1 MAPVPDASR
10 YVAEARRVPIGRQVG
25 RVTRMIGLS
34 IECRGI
40 AVPLGELLSI
50 ERAGGDLLAEM
61 VGFKDGAAQLMPLG
75 EADGLVPGA
84 RVTPLTCRLTVGC
97 GDAAL
102 GRVLD
107 GLGRPIDGKGPIA
120 NAIPTPLGQQ
130 APSPLERRAID
141 TPLPTGISV
150 IDGFLTIGRGQRVGI
165 FSGSGVGKSTLLG
178 DIARETLADVN
189 VIALVGERGRE
200 VGAFL
205 EEVLGPE
212 GLAKSVVVV
221 ATSDAPAL
229 LRIKA
234 ASTAVT
240 IAEFFRDRGRDV
252 MLMFDSVTRYAA
264 AMREVG
270 LALGEPP
277 TVKGYPPSFF
287 STVPKIV
294 ERLGRGPTGSITG
307 LLTVLVDA
315 DDMNDPVAD
324 TMRGLLDGHVVL
336 SRAIA
341 RSRYPAVDIGA
352 SVSRLMPR
360 IVSPEHQDAA
370 AKVRRMLA
378 TYEDARDLIA
388 IGAYRP
394 GADPKV
400 DKAVRSISE
409 AEALIAQRSRE
420 GREWS
425 DTVRRLGELA
435 AKAE

>member
-1 MAPVPDASR
+1 
-10 YVAEARRVPIGRQVG
+10 
-25 RVTRMIGLS
+25 
-34 IECRGI
+34 
-40 AVPLGELLSI
+40 
-50 ERAGGDLLAEM
+50 
-61 VGFKDGAAQLMPLG
+61 MPLG
-75 EADGLVPGA
+75 DADGLVPGA
-84 RVTPLTCRLTVGC
+84 RVTPLVTRLSATCGEGL
-97 GDAAL
+97 L
-102 GRVLD
+102 GRVVD
-107 GLGRPIDGKGPIA
+107 GLGHPIDGKGPIHGGVSV
-120 NAIPTPLGQQ
+120 PLHQS
-130 APSPLERRAID
+130 APPPLDRRAID
-141 TPLPTGISV
+141 TPLPTGVSV
-150 IDGFLTIGRGQRVGI
+150 IDAFLTIGRGQRVGI

-212 GLAKSVVVV
+212 GLARSVVVV
-221 ATSDAPAL
+221 ATSDMPPL

-240 IAEFFRDRGRDV
+240 IAEWFRDRGRDV
-252 MLMFDSVTRYAA
+252 MFMFDSVTRYAA

-287 STVPKIV
+287 STVPRLV
-294 ERLGRGPTGSITG
+294 ERLGRARAGSITG

-324 TMRGLLDGHVVL
+324 TLRGLLDGHVVL
-336 SRAIA
+336 SRTIA
-341 RSRYPAVDIGA
+341 RSRHPAVDIGA
-352 SVSRLMPR
+352 SVSRLMTR

-378 TYEDARDLIA
+378 TYEDAKDLIA
-388 IGAYRP
+388 IGAYRA

-409 AEALIAQRSRE
+409 AEALLAQRSGE
-420 GREWS
+420 GRPFP
-425 DTVRRLGELA
+425 DTVRRLVELA

>member
-1 MAPVPDASR
+1 MLDAPR
-10 YVAEARRVPIGRQVG
+10 YVAALDRVPIGRQVG
-25 RVTRMIGLS
+25 RVTRMIGLA

-40 AVPLGELLSI
+40 AVPIGELCRI
-50 ERAGGDLLAEM
+50 DRQHGPLLAEM
-61 VGFKDGAAQLMPLG
+61 VGFKEGAAQLMPLG
-75 EADGLVPGA
+75 DSDGLVPGA
-84 RVTPLTCRLTVGC
+84 RVVPLGSRLMVQCSGQV
-97 GDAAL
+97 L

-107 GLGRPIDGKGPIA
+107 GLGRPIDGKGPIQDPA
-120 NAIPTPLGQQ
+120 VVPLHND
-130 APSPLERRAID
+130 APSPLDRRAID
-141 TPLPTGISV
+141 TALPTGVSV
-150 IDGFLTIGRGQRVGI
+150 IDAFLTIGRGQRVGI

-205 EEVLGPE
+205 EEVLGSE

-221 ATSDAPAL
+221 ATSDAPPL

-234 ASTAVT
+234 AGCAIA
-240 IAEFFRDRGRDV
+240 IAEYFRDRGADV
-252 MLMFDSVTRYAA
+252 MFMFDSVTRYAA

-287 STVPKIV
+287 STIPRLV
-294 ERLGRGPTGSITG
+294 ERLGRARAGSITG

-324 TMRGLLDGHVVL
+324 TLRGLLDGHVVL

-341 RSRYPAVDIGA
+341 RSRHPAVDIGA
-352 SVSRLMPR
+352 SVSRLMNR

-378 TYEDARDLIA
+378 TYEDARDLIS

-400 DKAVRSISE
+400 DKAVRSIQE
-409 AEALIAQRSRE
+409 AEALLAQRSGE
-420 GREWS
+420 GRGFA
-425 DTVRRLGELA
+425 DTVRRLVELA
-435 AKAE
+435 AKVE

>member
-1 MAPVPDASR
+1 MLDASR
-10 YVAEARRVPIGRQVG
+10 YVAALLGVPSGRQVG
-25 RVTRMIGLS
+25 RVTRMIGLA
-34 IECRGI
+34 IECSGI
-40 AVPLGELLSI
+40 AIPIGELCRI
-50 ERAGGDLLAEM
+50 ERAGEPLLAEM
-61 VGFKDGAAQLMPLG
+61 VGFKEGAAQVMPLG
-75 EADGLVPGA
+75 DQDGLVPGA
-84 RVTPLTCRLTVGC
+84 RVTPLGSRLSVQFS
-97 GDAAL
+97 DAVL
-102 GRVLD
+102 GRILD

-120 NAIPTPLGQQ
+120 GAVPVALRHEAI
-130 APSPLERRAID
+130 SPLDRRPID
-141 TPLPTGISV
+141 TPLPTGISA
-150 IDGFLTIGRGQRVGI
+150 IDAFLTIGRGQRVGI

-205 EEVLGPE
+205 EEVLGAR
-212 GLAKSVVVV
+212 GLERSVVVV
-221 ATSDAPAL
+221 ATSDAPPL

-234 ASTAVT
+234 ASAAVAL
-240 IAEFFRDRGRDV
+240 AEAFRARGRDV

-287 STVPKIV
+287 STIPRLV
-294 ERLGRGPTGSITG
+294 ERLGRTSAGSITG
-307 LLTVLVDA
+307 LLTVLVDG
-315 DDMNDPVAD
+315 DDMADPVAD

-341 RSRYPAVDIGA
+341 RSRLPAVDVGA

-370 AKVRRMLA
+370 ARVRRMLA
-378 TYEDARDLIA
+378 TYDDARDLIA
-388 IGAYRP
+388 VGAYRP

-400 DKAVRSISE
+400 DKAVRSIQE
-409 AEALIAQRSRE
+409 AEALLAQRSGE
-420 GREWS
+420 GRSFPE
-425 DTVRRLGELA
+425 TVRRLEELA

>member
-1 MAPVPDASR
+1 MTDAGR
-10 YVAEARRVPIGRQVG
+10 YVAELRRVPVGRQVG
-25 RVTRMIGLS
+25 RVTRMIGLA

-40 AVPLGELLSI
+40 AVPLGELLRI
-50 ERAGGDLLAEM
+50 ERGGAPLLAEM
-61 VGFKDGAAQLMPLG
+61 VGFKEGAAQLMPLG
-75 EADGLVPGA
+75 DADGLVPGA
-84 RVTPLTCRLTVGC
+84 RVTPLVTRLTATC
-97 GDAAL
+97 GEGLL
-102 GRVLD
+102 GRVVD
-107 GLGRPIDGKGPIA
+107 GLGHPIDGKGPIQDGVSIPLHQ
-120 NAIPTPLGQQ
+120 NAPP
-130 APSPLERRAID
+130 PLERRAID
-141 TPLPTGISV
+141 TPLPTGVSV
-150 IDGFLTIGRGQRVGI
+150 IDAFLTIGRGQRVGI

-205 EEVLGPE
+205 EDVLGPE
-212 GLAKSVVVV
+212 GLARSVVVV
-221 ATSDAPAL
+221 ATSDMPPL

-234 ASTAVT
+234 ASTAVA
-240 IAEFFRDRGRDV
+240 IAEWFRDRGRDV
-252 MLMFDSVTRYAA
+252 MFMFDSVTRYAA

-287 STVPKIV
+287 STVPRLV
-294 ERLGRGPTGSITG
+294 ERLGRARAGSITG

-324 TMRGLLDGHVVL
+324 TLRGLLDGHVVL

-341 RSRYPAVDIGA
+341 RSRHPAVDIGA
-352 SVSRLMPR
+352 SVSRLMTR

-378 TYEDARDLIA
+378 TYDDAKDLIA
-388 IGAYRP
+388 IGAYRA

-409 AEALIAQRSRE
+409 AEALLAQRSGE
-420 GREWS
+420 GRPFQE
-425 DTVRRLGELA
+425 TVRRLVELA